1 MSAVPTLNW
10 NSREQVLDYGALFAY
25 SPLAVAR
32 CLPDGSLVPLNAAM
46 EFVLAESWD
55 THSSLT
61 LADLV
66 AASGQQAFQRKL
78 EELRGGLRESLQIE
92 LLASRTKN
100 RFICTLWR
108 VPVSAGGWDLIAA
121 LQDCTRAPAK
131 ENHLQSARLEN
142 VGRMV
147 GGVAHDFNN
156 WVTGVLLQCDLLRN
170 SLEASHPARRNAEE
184 IREACLGATGFVR
197 QLLALTKPRSA
208 EPRLLSLNDTV
219 RSMRMMLD
227 RLIGE
232 KITLTFDLDHKLR
245 PIRIDPTQLQ
255 QILMNLV
262 LNARD
267 AMACGGEIRVTTS
280 ESQLQIINSAG
291 KPAFPCALLSVED
304 NGAGMDDEIR
314 SHVFEPFY
322 TTKASSGTGLGLAT
336 VHEIVT
342 SNGGL
347 IHVDSAPGRGTRFT
361 VLLPVAVPARPNDF
375 YPQQGEVPSSTKEE
389 S

>member
-1 MSAVPTLNW
+1 MSAAPTLNW
-10 NSREQVLDYGALFAY
+10 NSREQAPDYASLFAY
-25 SPLAVAR
+25 APLALAR
-32 CLPDGSLVPLNAAM
+32 YLPDGRLVPLNGAM
-46 EFVLAESWD
+46 ELVLAENWD
-55 THSSLT
+55 AVSHLR
-61 LADLV
+61 LPDLV
-66 AASGQQAFQRKL
+66 TTSSASVFQRKL
-78 EELRGGLRESLQIE
+78 EELQVGLRESLQIE
-92 LLASRTKN
+92 LLANRTKRN
-100 RFICTLWR
+100 LLCTLWR
-108 VPVSAGGWDLIAA
+108 VPLEAGAWDVLAM
-121 LQDCTRAPAK
+121 LQDCAPAPAK
-131 ENHLQSARLEN
+131 ENHRQAARLET

-147 GGVAHDFNN
+147 AGVAHDFNN
-156 WVTGVLLQCDLLRN
+156 WVTGVLLQCDLLRV
-170 SLEASHPARRNAEE
+170 SLEGTHPARRYADE

-197 QLLALTKPRSA
+197 QLLALTKPMSA

-219 RSMRMMLD
+219 QAMRTMLN

-232 KITLTFDLDHKLR
+232 KIALTFDLDHKLKT
-245 PIRIDPTQLQ
+245 IRIDPTQLQ
-255 QILMNLV
+255 QILLNLV

-267 AMACGGEIRVTTS
+267 AMAGGGEIRVTTS
-280 ESQLQIINSAG
+280 ECQLQIINSIG

-314 SHVFEPFY
+314 SHVFEPFF

-347 IHVDSAPGRGTRFT
+347 VHVDSAPGRGTRFT